1 MGRFK
6 QIVSESTGAEIAE
19 AAFVLPLVIMLLL
32 GIVWFGRAFNV
43 YATVNRAAREGAQAA
58 AASDCAT
65 CAQTIRDS
73 AYIQTNV
80 VNPILMASHIDPSQ
94 VTNFTLQQGVPLNPG
109 STPVEL
115 GMIVSFDYPYS
126 FQLNR
131 LTCCPVSVAPI
142 NMGITITAQAQA
154 RQED

>member
-6 QIVSESTGAEIAE
+6 QIISESTGAEIAE

-58 AASDCAT
+58 AANDCAT
-65 CAQTIRDS
+65 CTPITRDA

-80 VNPILMASHIDPSQ
+80 VGPILMASHIDPGQ
-94 VTNFTLQQGVPLNPG
+94 VQNFTLQQVILNPG
-109 STPVEL
+109 STPEEL
-115 GMIVSFDYPYS
+115 GTIVSFDYPYT
-126 FQLNR
+126 FRLNG
-131 LTCCPVSVAPI
+131 LTCCPVSLSPV

-154 RQED
+154 RQEN